1 MTQEQDVIIKKNVS
15 KFDEDVRQTG
25 SYAYTAER
33 LSARLANSRFSEC
46 IAHSFDFAGKTVLDL
61 GCGDG
66 TYTLEYPTLGVKE
79 VVGVDPA
86 GVAIEAA
93 NDKARKLGLDATV
106 RFEVGNIYALESY
119 LANNRFDCIV
129 LRGVLH
135 HLPDPER
142 AIAGLAGFNGTIIL
156 LEPNGNNPVLKL
168 LEKYSRYHIEHEERS
183 FTPAVIH
190 SWLIAADFRVCSS
203 KVFNLVPMF
212 CPDWMA
218 KVLQAVGVF
227 VERLPLLRDIA
238 CGQSIIVARH
248 SDS

>member
-1 MTQEQDVIIKKNVS
+1 MIKEQDVIIKKNVS
-15 KFDEDVRQTG
+15 QFDDDVRQTG

-33 LSARLANSRFSEC
+33 LSARIANSRFSEC
-46 IAHSFDFAGKTVLDL
+46 IAKSFDFKGKAVLDL

-66 TYTLEYPTLGVKE
+66 TYTLEFSALGVNE
-79 VVGVDPA
+79 ILGVDPA

-93 NDKARKLGLDATV
+93 NVKARERGLDATV
-106 RFEVGNIYALESY
+106 KFEIGNIYALEHY
-119 LANNRFDCIV
+119 LADKRFDCIV

-135 HLPDPER
+135 HLPDPVR
-142 AIAGLAGFNGTIIL
+142 AINSLARFGGTIVV

-183 FTPAVIH
+183 FSPSTIQ
-190 SWLIAADFRVCSS
+190 SWLTAAGFQVCSN

-218 KVLQAVGVF
+218 TVLQAIGPTI
-227 VERLPLLRDIA
+227 ERIPLLRDIA
-238 CGQSIIVARH
+238 CGQSIIVARR
-248 SDS
+248 

>member
-1 MTQEQDVIIKKNVS
+1 MTQMQDVTTKKNVS
-15 KFDEDVRQTG
+15 QFDEDVRKTG

-33 LSARLANSRFSEC
+33 LSACFANSRISEC
-46 IAHSFDFAGKTVLDL
+46 IAQSYDFSGKTVLDL

-66 TYTLEYPTLGVKE
+66 TYTLEFPTLGVKE

-93 NDKARKLGLDATV
+93 NAKARKLGVDTTV
-106 RFEVGNIYALESY
+106 KFEVGNIYALEPY
-119 LANNRFDCIV
+119 LAGNYFDCIV

-135 HLPDPER
+135 HLPDPAR
-142 AIAGLAGFNGTIIL
+142 AIAGLVAFGGTIVV

-183 FTPAVIH
+183 FAPALIH
-190 SWLIAADFRVCSS
+190 TWLTAAGFCVSSS
-203 KVFNLVPMF
+203 KVLNLVPMF

-218 KVLQAVGVF
+218 KVLRVVGTI
-227 VERLPLLRDIA
+227 VERLPLVRDIA
-238 CGQSIIVARH
+238 CGQVVIVARK
-248 SDS
+248 